1 MSEEIKEQGT
11 GDQTVQD
18 LLKKVKEIQENS
30 VPKEEFNKIV
40 ESNKLLIEDIT
51 NNRRAPAVDEP
62 KKVTKADIIKRCE
75 ERTSRLGTTSN
86 SYDEVTILVE
96 NYRDMQEIGMDVGG
110 VDEKIVS
117 NLEYLLKESKGDK
130 EMFKALMESR
140 IKADR

>member
-1 MSEEIKEQGT
+1 MSEENKMEGAV
-11 GDQTVQD
+11 DQTVQD

-51 NNRRAPAVDEP
+51 NNRRAPIVDET

-75 ERTSRLGTTSN
+75 ERTSRLGSTSN

-96 NYRDMQEIGMDVGG
+96 NFRDMQEVGMDVGV

>member
-1 MSEEIKEQGT
+1 MSEENKMEGAV
-11 GDQTVQD
+11 DQTVQD

-51 NNRRAPAVDEP
+51 NNRRAPIVDET

-75 ERTSRLGTTSN
+75 ERTSRLGTSSN

-96 NYRDMQEIGMDVGG
+96 NFRDMQEVGMDVGV

>member
-1 MSEEIKEQGT
+1 MSEKEIQEGAV
-11 GDQTVQD
+11 DQTVQD

-51 NNRRAPAVDEP
+51 NNRRAPIVDET

-75 ERTSRLGTTSN
+75 ERTSRLGTSSN

-96 NYRDMQEIGMDVGG
+96 NYRDMQEVGMDVGV

>member
-1 MSEEIKEQGT
+1 MSEKEITEGAV
-11 GDQTVQD
+11 DQTVQD

-51 NNRRAPAVDEP
+51 NNRRAPIVDET

-75 ERTSRLGTTSN
+75 ERTSRLGTSSN

-96 NYRDMQEIGMDVGG
+96 NYRDMQEVGMDVGV